1 MPKYKHACIGVDQSY
16 KRTGVSIAADGKL
29 IKVYSVD
36 LSKMSKR
43 EARAKVKEAIDK
55 VCKWVVFHAE
65 SYDLILERTR
75 MFSQSFV
82 SVPYIK
88 SMGALNATIAD
99 TAAEHN
105 IDSWSVDTRCWKSE
119 IVGTSKGKQ
128 NKYGVDEKKWPT
140 VQLVVKLGFEEDVK
154 REVIGRRS
162 EGTFTDKNGK
172 KYEYDDDACDSAC
185 MALYWYKGDIKKLVL
200 ED

>member
-1 MPKYKHACIGVDQSY
+1 MSKYKHACIGVDQSY
-16 KRTGVSIAADGKL
+16 KRTGISIAADGKL
-29 IKVYSVD
+29 VKVYSVD

-43 EARAKVKEAIDK
+43 EARTKVKEAIDK
-55 VCKWVVFHAE
+55 VCKWVIFHAE

-119 IVGTSKGKQ
+119 VVGTSKGKQ

-140 VQLVVKLGFEEDVK
+140 VQLVIKLGFEEGIK
-154 REVIGRRS
+154 HEVTGRRS
-162 EGTFTDKNGK
+162 KGTFAGKDGK

>member
-1 MPKYKHACIGVDQSY
+1 MSKYKHACIGVDQSY
-16 KRTGVSIAADGKL
+16 KRTGISIAADGKL

-36 LSKMSKR
+36 LSKVSKR

-55 VCKWVVFHAE
+55 VCKYAVFNAE
-65 SYDLILERTR
+65 SCDLILERTR

-119 IVGTSKGKQ
+119 VVGTSKGKP

-140 VQLVVKLGFEEDVK
+140 VQLVIKLGFEEDVK
-154 REVIGRRS
+154 HEVIGRRS
-162 EGTFTDKNGK
+162 KGTFTDKDDK

>member
-1 MPKYKHACIGVDQSY
+1 MSRYKHACIGVDQSY
-16 KRTGVSIAADGKL
+16 KRTGISIAADGKL
-29 IKVYSVD
+29 VKVYSVD

-43 EARAKVKEAIDK
+43 EARASVKEAIDK

-99 TAAEHN
+99 TAAKHG

-119 IVGTSKGKQ
+119 VVGTSKGRQ
-128 NKYGVDEKKWPT
+128 NRYGVDEKKWPT
-140 VQLVVKLGFEEDVK
+140 TQLVIKLGFEEDVK

-162 EGTFTDKNGK
+162 KGTFTDKDGK